1 VSARRNEILCIAA
14 GSAGRFRGCGST
26 LPELLIACSMLA
38 ILFAAVLPLRSW
50 LDGISLDRS
59 AQLAISHLN
68 RARMSAVSRRATLRV
83 RVSGPGEILLLA
95 PDGSRISSTRLAG
108 DGLASLD
115 SIRLRPPTLRYNARG
130 QASAGSLYLYKG
142 RRGVRIVSNF
152 VGRLRMV
159 RISP

>member
-1 VSARRNEILCIAA
+1 VSARLTALLSLAA
-14 GSAGRFRGCGST
+14 GSTGRFRGCGIT
-26 LPELLIACSMLA
+26 LPEVLISLSMLT
-38 ILFAAVLPLRSW
+38 ILAAAVLPLRSW

-108 DGLASLD
+108 DGLARLD
-115 SIRLRPPTLRYNARG
+115 SIRLRPTTLRYNARG

-142 RRGVRIVSNF
+142 DRGVRIVSNF
-152 VGRLRMV
+152 VGRLRLV